1 MSGEVMASFAGHERW
16 LSEALK
22 EARLAA
28 AKGEV
33 PVGAVVVRDG
43 QIIGR
48 GHNQVESLQDPP
60 AHAEVTQPGGS
71 IRWARA

>member
-1 MSGEVMASFAGHERW
+1 MNRDVMGAFAGHERW
-16 LSEALK
+16 LGEALK

-48 GHNQVESLQDPP
+48 GHNQV
-60 AHAEVTQPGGS
+60 
-71 IRWARA
+71 